1 MQTVLQDLRYA
12 VRMMANNRGFTAVAV
27 LALALGI
34 GANTIIFSVVDSVL
48 LRSLP
53 YKDADRLVSNW
64 ETNLQENHRPD
75 QDAQVAGSANFI
87 DWSSQNQVFADMAAY
102 INWTYNLTG
111 VDDPERIESAVVT
124 GSFFD
129 VLATEPTLGRVII
142 PDDDQPGKDTVAVLS
157 YGFWQ
162 RRFGAD
168 PAIIGKTITLNRNSF
183 TVVGVMPNN
192 FKFPDAK
199 VELWV
204 PFGFSPAQK
213 QDRAGKFLKV
223 IARLK
228 PNVKIDQARAAM
240 SAIAGQLEQQYPA
253 TNTGW
258 GVELAPLQENEVSQI
273 RPALLLLL
281 GAVGFVLLIA
291 CANVSNLLL
300 ARTAA
305 RRKEMA
311 IRGALGASRQ
321 RLVNQ
326 MLTESVLLAT
336 LGGVAGALLAVWGM
350 DLLVS
355 LNPGNIPRLGDA
367 RIDGRVL
374 GFTLA
379 LSVLTALIFGIAPAL
394 LASKPDLIEAI
405 KETGQASSSRS
416 RLKLQ
421 GLLVVSE
428 IAVALVLL
436 IGAGLM
442 IRSFLRLHQVN
453 PGFNTENALT
463 MRIWL
468 PASRYG
474 SNEQQTAFFQ
484 QVIARLEGLPGV
496 RSVGAIQDLPLKAN
510 RMVFKLDIEGR
521 ATPQRGREYEAAYRA
536 ITPDYLRTMSIPLL
550 GGREFGR
557 QDDRNAP
564 PVVIINQ
571 SMARQFWPDEDPI
584 GERIRFGEPDAPWY
598 SIVGIVGDIKH
609 MGLEAQEGAAFY
621 QPYAQKQFNFLRWLT
636 LVVRTDAEPTS
647 MIAAARSQVQAV
659 DKDQPVYEI
668 ATLEQLLSK
677 SIAKPRFY
685 TTLLG
690 SFALLALILGA
701 VGTYGVMS
709 FSVNQRQHEIGIR
722 LALGAGRGDILK
734 LVVARGLRLALAG
747 VAIGLGGALVL
758 TRLMSSLLFGISP
771 TDPLTFVVI
780 SLVLIGVSLGACF
793 VPARRATKVDP
804 MIALRYE

>member
-1 MQTVLQDLRYA
+1 
-12 VRMMANNRGFTAVAV
+12 
-27 LALALGI
+27 
-34 GANTIIFSVVDSVL
+34 
-48 LRSLP
+48 
-53 YKDADRLVSNW
+53 
-64 ETNLQENHRPD
+64 
-75 QDAQVAGSANFI
+75 
-87 DWSSQNQVFADMAAY
+87 
-102 INWTYNLTG
+102 
-111 VDDPERIESAVVT
+111 
-124 GSFFD
+124 
-129 VLATEPTLGRVII
+129 
-142 PDDDQPGKDTVAVLS
+142 
-157 YGFWQ
+157 
-162 RRFGAD
+162 
-168 PAIIGKTITLNRNSF
+168 
-183 TVVGVMPNN
+183 
-192 FKFPDAK
+192 
-199 VELWV
+199 
-204 PFGFSPAQK
+204 
-213 QDRAGKFLKV
+213 
-223 IARLK
+223 
-228 PNVKIDQARAAM
+228 
-240 SAIAGQLEQQYPA
+240 
-253 TNTGW
+253 
-258 GVELAPLQENEVSQI
+258 
-273 RPALLLLL
+273 
-281 GAVGFVLLIA
+281 
-291 CANVSNLLL
+291 
-300 ARTAA
+300 
-305 RRKEMA
+305 MA
-311 IRGALGASRQ
+311 IRGALGASRG

-326 MLTESVLLAT
+326 MFTESALLAM
-336 LGGVAGALLAVWGM
+336 LGGGAGALLAVWGM
-350 DLLVS
+350 DILVS

-379 LSVLTALIFGIAPAL
+379 LSVLTALVFGLAPAL
-394 LASKPDLIEAI
+394 VASKPDLIEAI
-405 KETGQASSSRS
+405 KEIGQASSSRS
-416 RLKLQ
+416 GLKLH

-436 IGAGLM
+436 VGAGLM

-468 PASRYG
+468 PASKYG

-484 QVIARLEGLPGV
+484 QVIAELEDLPGV

-521 ATPQRGREYEAAYRA
+521 TTNQPGEEYEAAYRA
-536 ITPDYLRTMSIPLL
+536 ITPEYLRTMSIPLL
-550 GGREFGR
+550 GGREFTR

-571 SMARQFWPDEDPI
+571 SMARQFWPDEAPI
-584 GERIRFGEPDAPWY
+584 GKRIRFGEPDAPWY

-609 MGLEAQEGAAFY
+609 MGLEAQEGSAFY
-621 QPYAQKQFNFLRWLT
+621 QPYAQKHFNFLRWLT
-636 LVVRTDAEPTS
+636 LVMRTNAEPTS

-722 LALGAGRGDILK
+722 LALGAGRGDIFK

-747 VAIGLGGALVL
+747 VAIGLGGALAL

-771 TDPLTFVVI
+771 TDPVTFVVI
-780 SLVLIGVSLGACF
+780 SLVLIGVALGACF

-804 MIALRYE
+804 MVALRYE

>member
-1 MQTVLQDLRYA
+1 MGGLFQDFRYA
-12 VRMMANNRGFTAVAV
+12 IRMMASNRGFTAVAV

-48 LRSLP
+48 LRPLP
-53 YKDADRLVSNW
+53 FKDADRLASLW
-64 ETNLQENHRPD
+64 ETNLQQNDRPD
-75 QDAQVAGSANFI
+75 MDAQVAGSANFT

-129 VLATEPTLGRVII
+129 VLGTEPSLGRAII
-142 PDDDQPGKDTVAVLS
+142 PDDDQPGKDNVVVLS

-168 PAIIGKTITLNRNSF
+168 PAVIGKTITLNRNSF
-183 TVVGVMPNN
+183 TVVGVMPGN
-192 FKFPDAK
+192 FKFPGPT

-213 QDRAGKFLKV
+213 QDRTGKFLKV

-228 PNVKIDQARAAM
+228 PNVKIEQARAAM

-300 ARTAA
+300 ARASA

-311 IRGALGASRQ
+311 IRGALGASRR

-326 MLTESVLLAT
+326 MLTESALLAM
-336 LGGVAGALLAVWGM
+336 LGGGAGALLAVWGM
-350 DLLVS
+350 DILVS
-355 LNPGNIPRLGDA
+355 LNPGNIPRLSDA
-367 RIDGRVL
+367 RIDGRGL

-379 LSVLTALIFGIAPAL
+379 LSVLTALIFGLVPAL
-394 LASKPDLIEAI
+394 VASKPDLIEAV

-416 RLKLQ
+416 GLKLH

-428 IAVALVLL
+428 VAVALVLL
-436 IGAGLM
+436 VGAGLM

-468 PASRYG
+468 PASKYG

-484 QVIARLEGLPGV
+484 QVIAELEDLPGV

-521 ATPQRGREYEAAYRA
+521 AMPQPGKEREAAYRA
-536 ITPDYLRTMSIPLL
+536 ITPEYLRTMSIPLL
-550 GGREFGR
+550 GGREFTR

-584 GERIRFGEPDAPWY
+584 GKRIRFGEPDAPWY

-636 LVVRTDAEPTS
+636 LVMRTDAEPTS

-722 LALGAGRGDILK
+722 LALGAGRGDIFK

-747 VAIGLGGALVL
+747 VAIGLGGALAL

-771 TDPLTFVVI
+771 TDPVTFVVI
-780 SLVLIGVSLGACF
+780 SLVLIGVALGACF

-804 MIALRYE
+804 IVALRYE

>member
-1 MQTVLQDLRYA
+1 MQTLLQDLRYA

-48 LRSLP
+48 LRP
-53 YKDADRLVSNW
+53 FPFKDADRLASLW
-64 ETNLQENHRPD
+64 ETNLQQNDRPD
-75 QDAQVAGSANFI
+75 MDAQVAGSANFI

-129 VLATEPTLGRVII
+129 VLGTEPSLGRAII
-142 PDDDQPGKDTVAVLS
+142 PDDDQSGKDDVVVLS
-157 YGFWQ
+157 NGFWQ

-168 PAIIGKTITLNRNSF
+168 PAVIGKTITLNRNSF

-192 FKFPDAK
+192 FKFPDPA

-228 PNVKIDQARAAM
+228 PNVNIEQARAAM

-253 TNTGW
+253 TNAGW
-258 GVELAPLQENEVSQI
+258 GVELAPLQENEVNQI

-300 ARTAA
+300 ARASA

-311 IRGALGASRQ
+311 IRGALGASRR

-326 MLTESVLLAT
+326 MLTESALLAM
-336 LGGVAGALLAVWGM
+336 LGGGAGALLAVWGM
-350 DLLVS
+350 DILVS

-367 RIDGRVL
+367 SIDGRVL

-379 LSVLTALIFGIAPAL
+379 LSVLTALIFGLVPAL

-416 RLKLQ
+416 GLKLH

-436 IGAGLM
+436 VGAGLM

-521 ATPQRGREYEAAYRA
+521 AMPQPGKEHEAAYRA
-536 ITPDYLRTMSIPLL
+536 ITQEYLRTMSIPLL
-550 GGREFGR
+550 GGREFTP
-557 QDDRNAP
+557 QDDRGAP

-584 GERIRFGEPDAPWY
+584 GKRIRFGEPDAPWY

-636 LVVRTDAEPTS
+636 LVMRTDAEPTS

-722 LALGAGRGDILK
+722 LALGAGRGDIFK

-747 VAIGLGGALVL
+747 VAIGLGGALAL

-771 TDPLTFVVI
+771 TDPVTFVVI
-780 SLVLIGVSLGACF
+780 SLVLIGVALGACF

-804 MIALRYE
+804 MVALRYE

>member
-1 MQTVLQDLRYA
+1 
-12 VRMMANNRGFTAVAV
+12 MMASNRGFTAIAV

-48 LRSLP
+48 LRQLP
-53 YKDADRLVSNW
+53 FKDADRLASLW
-64 ETNLQENHRPD
+64 ETNLQQNDRPD
-75 QDAQVAGSANFI
+75 TDAQVAGSANFI
-87 DWSSQNQVFADMAAY
+87 DWSSQNQVFDDMAAY

-129 VLATEPTLGRVII
+129 VLGTEPSLGRAIT
-142 PDDDQPGKDTVAVLS
+142 PDDDQPGKDNVVVLS
-157 YGFWQ
+157 HGFWQ
-162 RRFGAD
+162 RRLGAD

-183 TVVGVMPNN
+183 TVVGVMPGN
-192 FKFPDAK
+192 FKFPSPA

-228 PNVKIDQARAAM
+228 PNVKIEQARAAM

-258 GVELAPLQENEVSQI
+258 GVELAPFQENEVSQI

-291 CANVSNLLL
+291 GANVSNLLL
-300 ARTAA
+300 ARASA

-311 IRGALGASRQ
+311 IRGALGASRR

-326 MLTESVLLAT
+326 MLTESALLAM
-336 LGGVAGALLAVWGM
+336 LGGGAGALLAVWGM
-350 DLLVS
+350 DILVS

-367 RIDGRVL
+367 RVDGRVL

-379 LSVLTALIFGIAPAL
+379 LSVLTALIFGLAPAL

-405 KETGQASSSRS
+405 KETGQAYSGRS
-416 RLKLQ
+416 ALKLH

-436 IGAGLM
+436 VGAGLM

-474 SNEQQTAFFQ
+474 TNEQQTAFFQ
-484 QVIARLEGLPGV
+484 QVIGRLEGLPGV

-510 RMVFKLDIEGR
+510 RMGFKFDIEGR
-521 ATPQRGREYEAAYRA
+521 AANQPGKENDAAYRTT
-536 ITPDYLRTMSIPLL
+536 TPDYLRTMSIPLL
-550 GGREFGR
+550 AGREFTR

-584 GERIRFGEPDAPWY
+584 RKRIRFGEPDAPWY

-621 QPYAQKQFNFLRWLT
+621 QPYAQKQFTFLRWLT
-636 LVVRTDAEPTS
+636 LVMRTDTEPTS
-647 MIAAARSQVQAV
+647 MVAAARSQVQAV

-690 SFALLALILGA
+690 SFAMLALILGA

-709 FSVNQRQHEIGIR
+709 FSVNQRRREIGIR

-734 LVVARGLRLALAG
+734 LVIARGFRLALAG
-747 VAIGLGGALVL
+747 VAIGLGGALAL
-758 TRLMSSLLFGISP
+758 TRLMSSLLFAISP
-771 TDPLTFVVI
+771 TDPVTFVVI
-780 SLVLIGVSLGACF
+780 SLVLIGVALGACF
-793 VPARRATKVDP
+793 VPARRATRFDP
-804 MIALRYE
+804 MVALRYE